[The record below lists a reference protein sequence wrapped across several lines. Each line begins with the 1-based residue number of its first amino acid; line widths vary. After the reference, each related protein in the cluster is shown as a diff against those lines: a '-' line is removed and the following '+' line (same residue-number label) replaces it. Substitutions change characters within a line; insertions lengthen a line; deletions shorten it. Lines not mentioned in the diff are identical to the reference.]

1 MKLLSEKTMGYI
13 YLITTFIMWGSLF
26 VAAKFVMAE
35 VPPLM
40 VLATRYG
47 ISVIVLYFIM
57 KRRGFKKIKKEDR
70 KFLFAIGGVG
80 YFLGIAFQ
88 LMGNDLLD
96 ASLSSLINSLNPV
109 VIPIIAT
116 MFLKEKINWQ
126 IILSIIL
133 SVIGV
138 YIILGVGGNASA
150 LGITVNVLSLL
161 FWSVSCCM
169 VRKISAH
176 YDPIQLTLYAMA
188 IALIFAIPAGVINVI
203 LVPATISIK
212 GILALLYIA
221 LICTA
226 LSHVCWNRSLKILSA
241 TTCSLFYPI
250 QPLTSA
256 ILAIVIL
263 GEIITK
269 SFVIGAVIISVGII
283 LAVIGNKEN

>member
-1 MKLLSEKTMGYI
+1 MKLISEKTMGYI
-13 YLITTFIMWGSLF
+13 YLVATFIMWGSLF
-26 VAAKFVMAE
+26 VATKYVMAE

-47 ISVIVLYFIM
+47 LSVIVLYFIM
-57 KRRGFKKIKKEDR
+57 KRRGFKKIKKED
-70 KFLFAIGGVG
+70 KKILFAIGSVG

-116 MFLKEKINWQ
+116 IFLNEKLNWQ
-126 IILSIIL
+126 IVLSIL
-133 SVIGV
+133 FSVIGV
-138 YIILGVGGNASA
+138 YIILGVGGNISTM
-150 LGITVNVLSLL
+150 GIIVNILSLL

-169 VRKISAH
+169 VRKISAD

-188 IALIFAIPAGVINVI
+188 IALIFAIPAGVVNVI
-203 LVPATISIK
+203 LVPSTISFK
-212 GILALLYIA
+212 GILSLLYIA

-226 LSHVCWNRSLKILSA
+226 LSHVYWNRSLKILSA

-263 GEIITK
+263 GEVITK
-269 SFVIGAVIISVGII
+269 SFVIGAIIICVGII

>member
-13 YLITTFIMWGSLF
+13 YLVATFIMWGSLY
-26 VAAKFVMAE
+26 VAAKYVMAE

-40 VLATRYG
+40 VLAARYG
-47 ISVIVLYFIM
+47 ISAIVLYFIM
-57 KRRGFKKIKKEDR
+57 KRRGFKKVKKED
-70 KFLFAIGGVG
+70 KKIFFAIGATG

-116 MFLKEKINWQ
+116 FFLKEKLNRQ
-126 IILSIIL
+126 IIISIIL

-138 YIILGVGGNASA
+138 YIILGVGGNISA
-150 LGITVNVLSLL
+150 LGIIVNILSLL

-169 VRKISAH
+169 VRKISAD

-203 LVPATISIK
+203 IVPATLSLK
-212 GILALLYIA
+212 GVLALLYIA
-221 LICTA
+221 LVCTA
-226 LSHVCWNRSLKILSA
+226 LSHVCWNRSLKILNA

-256 ILAIVIL
+256 VLAIVVL
-263 GEIITK
+263 GEVITK
-269 SFVIGAVIISVGII
+269 SFIVGAIIISIGII
-283 LAVIGNKEN
+283 MAVMGNKEV

>member
-1 MKLLSEKTMGYI
+1 MKLLSEKPMGYI
-13 YLITTFIMWGSLF
+13 YLVATFIMWGSLY
-26 VAAKFVMAE
+26 VAAKYVMAE

-40 VLATRYG
+40 VLAVRYG
-47 ISVIVLYFIM
+47 ISAIVLYFIM
-57 KRRGFKKIKKEDR
+57 KRCGFKKVKKED
-70 KFLFAIGGVG
+70 KKIFFAIGATG

-116 MFLKEKINWQ
+116 FFLKEKLNRQ
-126 IILSIIL
+126 IIISIIL

-138 YIILGVGGNASA
+138 YMILGVGGNISA
-150 LGITVNVLSLL
+150 LGIIVNILSLL

-169 VRKISAH
+169 VRKISAD

-203 LVPATISIK
+203 IVPATLSLK
-212 GILALLYIA
+212 GVLALLYIA
-221 LICTA
+221 LVCTA
-226 LSHVCWNRSLKILSA
+226 LSHVCWNRSLKILNA

-256 ILAIVIL
+256 VLAIVVL
-263 GEIITK
+263 GEVITK
-269 SFVIGAVIISVGII
+269 SFIVGAIIISIGII
-283 LAVIGNKEN
+283 MAVMGNKEV

>member
-13 YLITTFIMWGSLF
+13 YLIATFIMWGSLF
-26 VAAKFVMAE
+26 VAAKYVMTE

-57 KRRGFKKIKKEDR
+57 KHRGFKKIKKED
-70 KFLFAIGGVG
+70 KKILFAIGSVG

-116 MFLKEKINWQ
+116 VFLKEKLNWQ
-126 IILSIIL
+126 IILSIIF
-133 SVIGV
+133 SVVGV

-150 LGITVNVLSLL
+150 LGIIVNILSLL

-188 IALIFAIPAGVINVI
+188 IALIFAIPAGVVNVI
-203 LVPATISIK
+203 LFPATISIK

-263 GEIITK
+263 GEVITK
-269 SFVIGAVIISVGII
+269 SFVIGSVIISVGII
-283 LAVIGNKEN
+283 LAVISSKEN

>member
-13 YLITTFIMWGSLF
+13 YLVATFIMWGSLY
-26 VAAKFVMAE
+26 VAAKYVMAE

-40 VLATRYG
+40 VLAARYG
-47 ISVIVLYFIM
+47 ISAIVLYFIM
-57 KRRGFKKIKKEDR
+57 KRRGFKKVKKED
-70 KFLFAIGGVG
+70 KKIFFAIGATG

-116 MFLKEKINWQ
+116 FFLKEKLNRQ
-126 IILSIIL
+126 IIISIIL

-138 YIILGVGGNASA
+138 YIILGVGGNISA
-150 LGITVNVLSLL
+150 LGIIINILSLL

-169 VRKISAH
+169 VRKISAD

-203 LVPATISIK
+203 IVPATLSLK
-212 GILALLYIA
+212 GVLALLYIA
-221 LICTA
+221 LVCTA
-226 LSHVCWNRSLKILSA
+226 LSHVCWNRSLKILNA

-256 ILAIVIL
+256 VLAIVVL
-263 GEIITK
+263 GEVITK
-269 SFVIGAVIISVGII
+269 SFIVGAIIISIGII
-283 LAVIGNKEN
+283 MAVMGNKEA

>member
-13 YLITTFIMWGSLF
+13 YLVATFIMWGSLY
-26 VAAKFVMAE
+26 VAAKYVMAE

-40 VLATRYG
+40 VLAARYG
-47 ISVIVLYFIM
+47 ISAIVLYFIM
-57 KRRGFKKIKKEDR
+57 KRRGFKKVKKED
-70 KFLFAIGGVG
+70 KKIFFAIGATG

-116 MFLKEKINWQ
+116 FFLKEKLNRQ
-126 IILSIIL
+126 IIISIIL
-133 SVIGV
+133 SVVGV
-138 YIILGVGGNASA
+138 YIILGVGGNISA
-150 LGITVNVLSLL
+150 LGIIVNILSLL

-169 VRKISAH
+169 VRKISAD

-203 LVPATISIK
+203 IVPATLSLK
-212 GILALLYIA
+212 GVLALLYIA
-221 LICTA
+221 LVCTA
-226 LSHVCWNRSLKILSA
+226 LSHVCWNRSLKILNA

-256 ILAIVIL
+256 VLAIVVL
-263 GEIITK
+263 GEVITK
-269 SFVIGAVIISVGII
+269 SFIVGAIIISIGII
-283 LAVIGNKEN
+283 MAVMGNKEV